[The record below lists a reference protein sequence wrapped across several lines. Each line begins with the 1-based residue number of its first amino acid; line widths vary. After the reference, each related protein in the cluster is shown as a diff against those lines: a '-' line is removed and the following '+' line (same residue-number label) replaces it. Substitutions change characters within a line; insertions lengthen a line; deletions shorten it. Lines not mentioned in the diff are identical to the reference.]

1 LTDPFPSSR
10 YAWYV
15 VAVLTLANTSAF
27 IDRQILGLLV
37 APIRRDLGITD
48 TQMGVLYGLAF
59 AVFYT
64 LLGIPLGRAADRAS
78 RRVIIGIGILG
89 WSVMTVLCGVARSYD
104 QLLLA
109 RFGVAIGEAALA
121 APALSLIA
129 DYFAPDRR
137 ASALSVY
144 ALGIYLGAGLA
155 NLVGGALLS
164 RLDAAGTVVWPIVG
178 DIRPWQQVFVF
189 VGLPG
194 IVIAL
199 LVTTIR
205 EPARHET
212 GGHRGDSPFPVRDV
226 VAYLVDNRR
235 TFLCHG
241 LGYALFALVN
251 FATAAWL
258 PTHLIRTYGWTA
270 ARAGLTLGTLTATV
284 GVAGVVAG
292 GRVADEMLRR
302 GRTDAKLLVGII
314 AALGNLVCGAIYTL
328 APNATI
334 SVAALVPYN
343 FFASFAFGAA
353 VAAIQEITP
362 NRMRAQIGALF
373 LSAMTLIGLGLGPSV
388 VGLLTDRVFG
398 EDAAVRYSLLAVT
411 LVGLAA
417 SVILLSA
424 GLAPYRRSVAYRA
437 RWTSAVSASETR

>member
-1 LTDPFPSSR
+1 
-10 YAWYV
+10 
-15 VAVLTLANTSAF
+15 
-27 IDRQILGLLV
+27 
-37 APIRRDLGITD
+37 
-48 TQMGVLYGLAF
+48 
-59 AVFYT
+59 
-64 LLGIPLGRAADRAS
+64 
-78 RRVIIGIGILG
+78 
-89 WSVMTVLCGVARSYD
+89 
-104 QLLLA
+104 
-109 RFGVAIGEAALA
+109 
-121 APALSLIA
+121 
-129 DYFAPDRR
+129 
-137 ASALSVY
+137 
-144 ALGIYLGAGLA
+144 
-155 NLVGGALLS
+155 
-164 RLDAAGTVVWPIVG
+164 
-178 DIRPWQQVFVF
+178 
-189 VGLPG
+189 
-194 IVIAL
+194 
-199 LVTTIR
+199 
-205 EPARHET
+205 
-212 GGHRGDSPFPVRDV
+212 
-226 VAYLVDNRR
+226 
-235 TFLCHG
+235 
-241 LGYALFALVN
+241 
-251 FATAAWL
+251 
-258 PTHLIRTYGWTA
+258 
-270 ARAGLTLGTLTATV
+270 
-284 GVAGVVAG
+284 VAGVVAG

-417 SVILLSA
+417 SVILLGA